1 MARYLTQAGLT
12 RVWTNIKNYISNN
25 IPSAT
30 ASKIGGVK
38 TGYTTT
44 GKNYKVQLDSS
55 SNAFVNVP
63 WANTT
68 YGVATTSANGLMP
81 KLPTTN
87 ITTGDDT
94 STPTMQVLTGDGK
107 YKAIDLGYNPIINK
121 LSLGFHDAISGYG
134 DVSATIPIADT
145 TADGLMSKDDKTKL
159 DGFHSV
165 METNGSY
172 ILTEAGIPGAY
183 YWNDTDNQMEFMAND
198 VPGNWLSEYGWE
210 YSNNNIFV
218 LPNIPTATT
227 TTGGV
232 MSPEDKKN
240 LNNGYFKIYAPLR
253 AEDVSTQTIRFPG
266 SQAGNGIW
274 FFGAKPAIK
283 FYGINNMT
291 PFGQPSTEKAFMQ
304 VLTIDNA
311 TSDVDGLMAKED
323 KSKLDGGVLTAVWD
337 LRGKDASTSAGWS
350 GLDVTPLINEHRPL
364 VCIMDNGNNVET
376 VSVSYK
382 TGNTIYL
389 WYHASKTV
397 DNKTT
402 YVLTEV
408 HLWYSSTDKKTNL
421 AIITNPTI

>member
-1 MARYLTQAGLT
+1 MAHYLNQAGLT

-68 YGVATTSANGLMP
+68 YGVATTSANGLM
-81 KLPTTN
+81 
-87 ITTGDDT
+87 
-94 STPTMQVLTGDGK
+94 
-107 YKAIDLGYNPIINK
+107 
-121 LSLGFHDAISGYG
+121 
-134 DVSATIPIADT
+134 
-145 TADGLMSKDDKTKL
+145 SKDDKTKL

-198 VPGNWLSEYGWE
+198 VPGNWLSEDGWE

-227 TTGGV
+227 TSGGV
-232 MSPEDKKN
+232 MSPKDKKTLDN
-240 LNNGYFKIYAPLR
+240 SIKNIYTSASLSSAPDLIKFST
-253 AEDVSTQTIRFPG
+253 DVLK
-266 SQAGNGIW
+266 NGIC
-274 FFGAKPAIK
+274 FFGAKTCIK
-283 FYGINNMT
+283 FYGLTNVT
-291 PFGQPSTEKAFMQ
+291 PPGMASSEKAFLQ
-304 VLTIDNA
+304 ALYIDNA
-311 TSDVDGLMAKED
+311 TADVDGLMAKED

-337 LRGKDASTSAGWS
+337 LRGKNASASAGWS

-364 VCIMDNGNNVET
+364 VLIMDNGNDVET

-382 TGNTIYL
+382 TGSTIYL

-397 DNKTT
+397 DSKIT
-402 YVLTEV
+402 YVLKEV
-408 HLWYSSTDKKTNL
+408 HLWYESSNNKVSL
-421 AIITNPTI
+421 AQFKEITG

>member
-1 MARYLTQAGLT
+1 MSKYIDKTGLT
-12 RVWTNIKNYISNN
+12 TLWAKIKAYVSNN
-25 IPSAT
+25 IPLAT
-30 ASKIGGVK
+30 ASKNGGVK
-38 TGYTTT
+38 TGYTAN
-44 GKNYKVQLDSS
+44 GKNYPVAVDANGK
-55 SNAFVNVP
+55 AYVNVP

-68 YGVATTSANGLMP
+68 YGVATASANGLMP

-121 LSLGFHDAISGYG
+121 LSLGFHDAVSGYG

-145 TADGLMSKDDKTKL
+145 TADGLMSKDDKSEF

-165 METNGSY
+165 MYNNGSF
-172 ILTEAGIPGAY
+172 IMTEAGISGAY

-198 VPGNWLSEYGWE
+198 VPGNWLSEDGWE

-240 LNNGYFKIYAPLR
+240 LNNGYFNIYAPLR

-266 SQAGNGIW
+266 SQAGNGLW

-283 FYGINNMT
+283 FYGNNNIT

-311 TSDVDGLMAKED
+311 TADVDGLMAKED

-337 LRGKDASTSAGWS
+337 LRGKNASTSAGWF

-364 VCIMDNGNNVET
+364 VCIMDNGNYVET
-376 VSVSYK
+376 IPASYRV
-382 TGNTIYL
+382 GSTIYL
-389 WYHASKTV
+389 WYRTSKTV
-397 DNKTT
+397 DNNTT

-408 HLWYSSTDKKTNL
+408 HLWYSSTDKKTNF